1 MARVRRHGATAAA
14 TTATTKRSNHP
25 KMRQK
30 KLPKSQATTPS
41 RTLSDMLLSIKP
53 HHLANIISREKESK
67 YAYPILELYELVN
80 PVTLNEMR
88 TRWGMGAPQGP
99 QYVKSDLWEDRW
111 GEDRSGKVNKI
122 Y

>member
-1 MARVRRHGATAAA
+1 MARVRRRGATAAA

-53 HHLANIISREKESK
+53 HHLANIISREKKSRISQPPPE
-67 YAYPILELYELVN
+67 
-80 PVTLNEMR
+80 
-88 TRWGMGAPQGP
+88 RWRVA
-99 QYVKSDLWEDRW
+99 SLAIRDRHW
-111 GEDRSGKVNKI
+111 WRKLINNS
-122 Y
+122 YRHHPTQHAS